1 MESTHGKESVIF
13 TRNLW
18 LSLFTVLKDPESNVI
33 FQWKNVTTFRN
44 ITQLAFHLTPEPMFG
59 DYTIAV
65 RKLSGMTV
73 VHQFTVNRDGKQV
86 LVLIL
91 LPLSSRTKLSRP
103 GRGGVGGEQLEP
115 GWASALL
122 SAFLW
127 PPQSSLCLAPGP
139 GLPLILAHPSP
150 HRKNTSFFW
159 DSDALLKQI

>member
-103 GRGGVGGEQLEP
+103 GRGGGSSWSQTGPPLCC
-115 GWASALL
+115 LL
-122 SAFLW
+122 FCGPLSPPFAWLRVQVFLW
-127 PPQSSLCLAPGP
+127 SLPTPPLTEK
-139 GLPLILAHPSP
+139 IP
-150 HRKNTSFFW
+150 HFSEIQML
-159 DSDALLKQI
+159 S

>member
-1 MESTHGKESVIF
+1 M
-13 TRNLW
+13 
-18 LSLFTVLKDPESNVI
+18 I

-73 VHQFTVNRDGKQV
+73 VHQFTVNRYGKQV

-103 GRGGVGGEQLEP
+103 GGRGESSWSQAGP
-115 GWASALL
+115 LL
-122 SAFLW
+122 SAFLC
-127 PPQSSLCLAPGP
+127 PTPV
-139 GLPLILAHPSP
+139 LPLPGSGSRSSSDPCPPLPS
-150 HRKNTSFFW
+150 
-159 DSDALLKQI
+159 LKKYLIFLRFRCSPKTDLRAKT

>member
-1 MESTHGKESVIF
+1 MEKTHGKESVLF

-18 LSLFTVLKDPESNVI
+18 LSLFTVLEDPESNVI

-86 LVLIL
+86 LALIL
-91 LPLSSRTKLSRP
+91 LPLSSRQQNKTEQT
-103 GRGGVGGEQLEP
+103 RGKAAGARLGLCC
-115 GWASALL
+115 LL
-122 SAFLW
+122 VCGLPSPPFAWLRIQVFLW
-127 PPQSSLCLAPGP
+127 SLPIPPLTEE
-139 GLPLILAHPSP
+139 IP
-150 HRKNTSFFW
+150 HFSEIQML
-159 DSDALLKQI
+159 S